1 MKKFLVALIALT
13 CFAATGAFAVT
24 SYDNNEYQRKSR
36 ELSAAA
42 ERSFDEGDYDAAV
55 TYAAEA
61 EENARLSAA
70 FIEKMLAKASAEK
83 AIYAARTRLSWAQ
96 GLKAEV
102 HFPAA
107 YAAAEGYLASADAKF
122 SAEEFAGAER
132 DANACLEELAAVREI
147 IPLPEYY
154 TVDLWDTAKDCFW
167 NIAKNP
173 AVYGDPLLWEKL
185 YEANKSKLKRPGNPN
200 LVMPGMVVRIPSI
213 KGELREGMYD
223 PYTPYEPFKEQYK

>member
-1 MKKFLVALIALT
+1 MKKFLVRVIALT

-42 ERSFDEGDYDAAV
+42 ERSFDEGDYAAAV
-55 TYAAEA
+55 TDAAEA

-122 SAEEFAGAER
+122 PRRTSRGGAGRER
-132 DANACLEELAAVREI
+132 RALRACRREGDYSSSRV
-147 IPLPEYY
+147 LHRRSLGYRQ
-154 TVDLWDTAKDCFW
+154 DCFW

-173 AVYGDPLLWEKL
+173 AVIR
-185 YEANKSKLKRPGNPN
+185 RPAPVGKA
-200 LVMPGMVVRIPSI
+200 L
-213 KGELREGMYD
+213 
-223 PYTPYEPFKEQYK
+223 